1 MRDRRKQAAFALV
14 VLLTFT
20 TLLTAQNAPVYQVIV
35 DVDPVELDV
44 AVTDRGKGVAQL
56 TQEDFILLEDGQ
68 PQQIRSFEPS
78 GMPFSLLVLID
89 RSERDKKTKW
99 PKFILDSVDLLF
111 RHLRGP
117 DRLAVA
123 GFDDRVAV
131 LIDWRPSKN
140 GTVQKVMLRKSKQDT
155 KFFEAI
161 NWASEEMEYIAT
173 TAGPGQPNRQNGR
186 RGVVVFTDGKDRPMY
201 PRMIEVDGSRV
212 PDPLYEVPASV
223 DARFKQTRDT
233 LERARIPFYFV
244 AIDTDKQLPQD
255 SARKR
260 LPGEMRFLEAVRTRM
275 EQLAMVSGGRIAF
288 PQQME
293 DLLPFYRQIQKDLGT
308 GYHITYK
315 PQRAGDGKQRRIEV
329 RLRNSDLQ
337 IYQSRETYFAR

>member
-1 MRDRRKQAAFALV
+1 MRDRRKQAALALV

-20 TLLTAQNAPVYQVIV
+20 TLLTGQVAPVYQVLV

-44 AVTDRGKGVAQL
+44 AVTERGKGVSQL
-56 TQEDFILLEDGQ
+56 SREDFVLLEDGQ
-68 PQQIRSFEPS
+68 PQEIRGFEQS
-78 GMPFSLLVLID
+78 GMPFSILVLVD

-140 GTVQKVMLRKSKQDT
+140 GNAQKVMLRKSKQDT

-173 TAGPGQPNRQNGR
+173 TAGPGQPTRLNGR
-186 RGVVVFTDGKDRPMY
+186 RGVVVFTDGRDRPMY
-201 PRMIEVDGSRV
+201 PRMVELNGGQV

-223 DARFKQTRDT
+223 EARFQQTRDS
-233 LERARIPFYFV
+233 LERASIPFYFV

-260 LPGEMRFLEAVRTRM
+260 YPGEMRFLEAVRTRM
-275 EQLAMVSGGRIAF
+275 EQLASVSGGRIVF

-293 DLLPFYRQIQKDLGT
+293 DLLPFYRQIQRDLGT

-329 RLRNSDLQ
+329 KLRNSDLQ
-337 IYQSRETYFAR
+337 IYQSRESYYAR